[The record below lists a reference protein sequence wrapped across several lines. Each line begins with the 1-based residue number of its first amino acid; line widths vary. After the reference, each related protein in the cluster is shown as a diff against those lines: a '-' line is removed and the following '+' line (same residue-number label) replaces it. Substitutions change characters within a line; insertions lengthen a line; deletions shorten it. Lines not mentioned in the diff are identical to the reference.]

1 MKVVKYI
8 NNERIEPIDAD
19 SLEDA
24 FEVVDDAIEDD
35 FKSINNFFDNL
46 FKKKK

>member
-8 NNERIEPIDAD
+8 KTERIEPIDAD

-24 FEVVDDAIEDD
+24 FEVVNDAIEYE
-35 FKSINNFFDNL
+35 FKAINKLFDNL
-46 FKKKK
+46 R

>member
-8 NNERIEPIDAD
+8 KTERIEAIDAD
-19 SLEDA
+19 SLDDA

-46 FKKKK
+46 FKQKK

>member
-19 SLEDA
+19 SLDDA
-24 FEVVDDAIEDD
+24 FEVIENAIEDE
-35 FKSINNFFDNL
+35 FKAINRLFDNL
-46 FKKKK
+46 K

>member
-8 NNERIEPIDAD
+8 KTERIEAIDAD

-24 FEVVDDAIEDD
+24 FEVIENAIEDE
-35 FKSINNFFDNL
+35 FKAINHFFDNL
-46 FKKKK
+46 FKQKK